1 MHESRTRVIVEIA
14 LTVALAAVLRRFA
27 VWQMP
32 FGGSV
37 SLDMLPLV
45 VLAVRRGVR
54 VGVTAGVLFG
64 FVDLLIEPYI
74 VHWAQ
79 VILDYPLAFGLV
91 GLAGLVHPLARRGV
105 SDAATPRART
115 LTLAWTAAAGA
126 LIGATA
132 RFASHFTSGV
142 IFFAAN
148 APKGQPVLVY
158 SAVYNLTYLLPSAV
172 AAAILAAVLLPAL
185 ELAVPS
191 AVPARG

>member
-1 MHESRTRVIVEIA
+1 MHESRTRVVVEIA

-37 SLDMLPLV
+37 SLDMLPLA

-54 VGVTAGVLFG
+54 AGVTAGVLFG
-64 FVDLLIEPYI
+64 FVDYLIEPFF
-74 VHWAQ
+74 VHWVQ
-79 VILDYPLAFGLV
+79 LILDYPLAFGLV
-91 GLAGLVHPLARRGV
+91 GLAGLVRPLAQR
-105 SDAATPRART
+105 AAAHAAAKGTKAV
-115 LTLAWTAAAGA
+115 TLAWTAALGT

-132 RFASHFTSGV
+132 RFASHFMSGV

-148 APKGQPVLVY
+148 APKGQPVIVY

-172 AAAILAAVLLPAL
+172 AAAVLAAALVPAL
-185 ELAVPS
+185 ELAVPTV
-191 AVPARG
+191 AAAGA